1 MQYIKLDSHLSVSQ
15 PDVHLHALL
24 LEAEDLARDAPEVGL
39 EAEEHVLHPCEDAI
53 TAGDLGVQLCYVPC
67 LTDVVLT
74 NQMITS
80 LFPSL
85 AVVDQGRNRET
96 LRLSPN
102 PNCLDRQLLEIS
114 FQKGTIR
121 NGYDVASVACLY
133 RNLLAFNKL

>member
-1 MQYIKLDSHLSVSQ
+1 MQYIMLDSHLSVSQ
-15 PDVHLHALL
+15 PYVHLHALL

-39 EAEEHVLHPCEDAI
+39 EAEEHVLHPREDAI

-74 NQMITS
+74 NQMITL

-102 PNCLDRQLLEIS
+102 PNCLDRPLLEIS
-114 FQKGTIR
+114 FQKETIR
-121 NGYDVASVACLY
+121 L
-133 RNLLAFNKL
+133 

>member
-1 MQYIKLDSHLSVSQ
+1 MQYIMLVSHLSVSQ
-15 PDVHLHALL
+15 PYVHLHALL

-85 AVVDQGRNRET
+85 AVVDQLEGEGRNRET

-102 PNCLDRQLLEIS
+102 PNCLDRPLLDTVLS
-114 FQKGTIR
+114 KGR
-121 NGYDVASVACLY
+121 LNFEKSSRV
-133 RNLLAFNKL
+133 